1 MKGSCLIQ
9 GAPIWAAS
17 FPWRHACLS
26 PVPSACSSAAFGH
39 RVQRGDVF
47 AVWTA
52 PGSFPCRPTTWLRV
66 ATSPQVGV
74 PCIPVEGGGHRLA
87 FPHSK
92 AGPWQSGLPLAV
104 RGPLAVVGEPVS
116 NPLSSHPFQKVLAS
130 AHTLAR
136 STGRLSQVLFP
147 FSSMLCGLL
156 RLASSIKFWVWT
168 LCLLRCPRN
177 QRMKTQWT
185 TQVSRPWRPGPQAG
199 RRLRLLAEH
208 RRDSQLFLSWS
219 LPSVQIPPSTTYA
232 ITPMKRPMEE
242 DGEEKSPS
250 KKKKKIQKKGT
261 SIGF

>member
-26 PVPSACSSAAFGH
+26 PIPSACSSAVFGH

-74 PCIPVEGGGHRLA
+74 SCIPVEGGGHRLA

-104 RGPLAVVGEPVS
+104 GGPLAVVGETLS

-185 TQVSRPWRPGPQAG
+185 TQVSMPWGLGP
-199 RRLRLLAEH
+199 RLGGGSTDSSQSTGGILSCFS
-208 RRDSQLFLSWS
+208 RDLFL
-219 LPSVQIPPSTTYA
+219 QF
-232 ITPMKRPMEE
+232 
-242 DGEEKSPS
+242 KSPPAPPMPLHP
-250 KKKKKIQKKGT
+250 
-261 SIGF
+261 